1 MMVKKRVVF
10 FTGFSTGFGLLALL
24 LAGVLSWPL
33 VRGVPG
39 MLIGIVGATLGA
51 AILKIIFH
59 ESPSVTAA
67 GLGAVLAS
75 YVALATAEVVPA
87 GSLEW
92 ALKGGLFGAAIGV
105 SLAMLLS
112 MLKIFLVG
120 FLQLETAGANV
131 VER

>member
-1 MMVKKRVVF
+1 M
-10 FTGFSTGFGLLALL
+10 
-24 LAGVLSWPL
+24 
-33 VRGVPG
+33 
-39 MLIGIVGATLGA
+39 
-51 AILKIIFH
+51 
-59 ESPSVTAA
+59 
-67 GLGAVLAS
+67 LAS

-112 MLKIFLVG
+112 VLKIFLVG

>member
-1 MMVKKRVVF
+1 MIAKKRIVL
-10 FTGFSTGFGLLALL
+10 FTGVSTGFGLLGLL
-24 LAGVLSWPL
+24 LVGALSWPL

-39 MLIGIVGATLGA
+39 ILIGIVGATLCA
-51 AILKIIFH
+51 AILKFIFH

-112 MLKIFLVG
+112 VLKIFLVG
-120 FLQLETAGANV
+120 FFQLETAGAKV